1 MGLCYQRSGQ
11 PGGQP
16 GKCYYRY
23 RPMDQA
29 SRIIAQWT
37 GVSDV
42 ISHER
47 IACAAWKRAVGK
59 KVALRTR
66 ALKLVRTTLVVEV
79 DDETWRK
86 NLWSLRYQILHNL
99 EKALGPEIV
108 TAVELRVMPPR
119 FGPQREEQ
127 STPGALDEAESIVDP
142 GLRRIYKAARRRE
155 TA

>member
-1 MGLCYQRSGQ
+1 
-11 PGGQP
+11 
-16 GKCYYRY
+16 
-23 RPMDQA
+23 MDQA
-29 SRIIAQWT
+29 SRIIARWT

-47 IACAAWKRAVGK
+47 IACGAWKKAVGRK
-59 KVALRTR
+59 IALRTR

-79 DDETWRK
+79 EDELWRK
-86 NLWSLRYQILHNL
+86 NLWSLRYQILRNL
-99 EKALGPEIV
+99 EKALGQEIV

-119 FGPQREEQ
+119 FGPQREAEQ
-127 STPGALDEAESIVDP
+127 AAPGLALDEAEDIADP

>member
-1 MGLCYQRSGQ
+1 
-11 PGGQP
+11 
-16 GKCYYRY
+16 
-23 RPMDQA
+23 MDQA

-37 GVSDV
+37 GIPDV
-42 ISHER
+42 INHER

-59 KVALRTR
+59 KIALHTR

-79 DDETWRK
+79 EDETWRS
-86 NLWSLRYQILHNL
+86 NLWSLRYQILRNL

-119 FGPQREEQ
+119 FGPQREEG
-127 STPGALDEAESIVDP
+127 SAAGEVPLDEAENIEDP

>member
-1 MGLCYQRSGQ
+1 MAGETAYPTTGCYH
-11 PGGQP
+11 
-16 GKCYYRY
+16 RY

-47 IACAAWKRAVGK
+47 IACGAWKKAVGK
-59 KVALRTR
+59 TIALRTR

-79 DDETWRK
+79 EDEMWRK
-86 NLWSLRYQILHNL
+86 NLWSLRYQILRNL
-99 EKALGPEIV
+99 EKAVGSEIV
-108 TAVELRVMPPR
+108 TGIELRVMPPR
-119 FGPQREEQ
+119 FGPQREE
-127 STPGALDEAESIVDP
+127 SSAVEASVDEAESILDP
-142 GLRRIYKAARRRE
+142 GLRRLYKAARRRE

>member
-1 MGLCYQRSGQ
+1 
-11 PGGQP
+11 
-16 GKCYYRY
+16 
-23 RPMDQA
+23 MDQA
-29 SRIIAQWT
+29 SRIVARWT

-47 IACAAWKRAVGK
+47 IACAAWKRAVGP
-59 KVALRTR
+59 KVAARTR

-79 DDETWRK
+79 EDELWRK
-86 NLWSLRYQILHNL
+86 NLWSLRYQILRNL

-119 FGPQREEQ
+119 FGPQREQ
-127 STPGALDEAESIVDP
+127 GAESRAASLDEAESILDP